1 MGVIVQFASSKR
13 NTPSNKEE
21 NSDGGNATDA
31 TTAAIDKERYP
42 DLNAEPEVY
51 WLVEC
56 MKEFRS
62 QLPQSFDE
70 MLEALNR
77 FCALRVL
84 VYTAPKE
91 DFKASWSVTAHHH
104 VELIRDAIREL
115 DAVISNPSV
124 RIEFEERK
132 TEIDGWLVNELYN
145 ISMHVQT
152 RLQDDV

>member
-1 MGVIVQFASSKR
+1 M
-13 NTPSNKEE
+13 
-21 NSDGGNATDA
+21 
-31 TTAAIDKERYP
+31 
-42 DLNAEPEVY
+42 
-51 WLVEC
+51 
-56 MKEFRS
+56 
-62 QLPQSFDE
+62 
-70 MLEALNR
+70 
-77 FCALRVL
+77 
-84 VYTAPKE
+84 
-91 DFKASWSVTAHHH
+91 TAHHH